1 MMPRQPKHPPSTPA
15 DRAPILAWRITDA
28 TMLQPHP
35 ATAAWWQQR
44 EKCQACAHHLPSIE
58 GARDRGGERCQR
70 LRTRIGGA
78 GKGRHVHTYCPDARA
93 EGAECG
99 PAAALFTPKGTRR

>member
-1 MMPRQPKHPPSTPA
+1 MPKTWESIACTPE
-15 DRAPILAWRITDA
+15 DRAPLLALRITDA

-35 ATAAWWQQR
+35 ATVVWWQQR
-44 EKCQACAHHLPSIE
+44 DKCRACAHYLPSVE

-70 LRTRIGGA
+70 VRARIGGA
-78 GKGRHVHTYCPDARA
+78 GKGRHIHTYCPDARA

-99 PAAALFTPKGTRR
+99 PEAALFEPKKGTR